1 MSGPAS
7 HPARIFFVAVVMMLA
22 ALGLLATAVQA
33 GAATIWVD
41 PLTGSDGARG
51 SKARPLR
58 SLSEAWQRLP
68 TLVSEPTRIE
78 LRAGSYRSGLS
89 PAYWEGRSGTARNP
103 IVIRSFDG
111 RGRAILPAVNLF
123 EVSHLEFRGTRFID
137 GGDVVHCE
145 RCRHF
150 SLRRVIATGRGAQ
163 ETVKVNQSSDIRIL
177 GSRIE
182 GAGDNAIDFVAVERG
197 RIRGNVVR
205 EAGDWCAYTKG
216 GSTDIVVTGNLFS
229 NCGTGGFS
237 AGQGTGFQFMARPW
251 IQYEANGIVVR
262 NNTVTETEG
271 AAFGVQG
278 GFNVLIANNVARR
291 VGRRS
296 HLLEAVYGLRSC
308 DGQPGDEG
316 RERCQ
321 QYLDSGGWGTTVVD
335 DGANAVRIGNRHV
348 YFVGNVILNPAPYQ
362 SQWQHLEVFGPIGAQ
377 PGTGVPAD
385 ATGDSDLR
393 FLRNVIWN
401 GERPKPIGIGGE
413 GCMESN
419 PTCNP
424 RLVESSNRFNRRAPT
439 LRRVNAGGGRYR
451 ATGWASRYTAG
462 AASPRPVWSDL
473 PAGRAPWPVWP
484 R

>member
-1 MSGPAS
+1 MPFPTPRLGCVFATT
-7 HPARIFFVAVVMMLA
+7 AVVLG
-22 ALGLLATAVQA
+22 ALGLGFGTAPA

-41 PLTGSDGARG
+41 PAEGTDRARG
-51 SKARPLR
+51 TKELPLR

-68 TLVSEPTRIE
+68 AVVSEPTRIE
-78 LRAGSYRSGLS
+78 LRAGDYRRDLS
-89 PAYWEGRSGTARNP
+89 PVYWEERSGTSRNP
-103 IVIRSFDG
+103 IVIRSYDG
-111 RGRAILPAVNLF
+111 RGRAVLPAVNLF
-123 EVSHLEFRGTRFID
+123 EVAHLEFRGTRFVD

-145 RCRHF
+145 GCRHF
-150 SLRRVIATGRGAQ
+150 TLRKVIATGRGAQ

-182 GAGDNAIDFVAVERG
+182 GAGDNAIDFVAVQRG

-205 EAGDWCAYTKG
+205 RAGDWCGYAKG

-229 NCGTGGFS
+229 ICGTGGFS
-237 AGQGTGFQFMARPW
+237 AGQGTGFQFMTSPW
-251 IQYEANGIVVR
+251 IQYEANGVVVR

-308 DGQPGDEG
+308 DGQPGDQG

-321 QYLDSGGWGTTVVD
+321 QFLDSGGWGTTVID
-335 DGANAVRIGNRHV
+335 DGSNAVRVGNRHV
-348 YFVGNVILNPAPYQ
+348 YFSGNVILNPGRYR
-362 SQWQHLEVFGPIGAQ
+362 SQWQQLQVFGPIGTQ
-377 PGTGVPAD
+377 PGSNVPDGA
-385 ATGDSDLR
+385 AGDSDLR
-393 FLRNVIWN
+393 FIRNVVWN
-401 GERPKPIGIGGE
+401 GGPSMPLGIGEE
-413 GCMESN
+413 GCRPSN

-424 RLVESSNRFNRRAPT
+424 ALVASGNRFNRQLPT
-439 LRRVNAGGGRYR
+439 LQRLRTNGGRYR
-451 ATGWASRYTAG
+451 ATGWAARYASG
-462 AASPRPVWSDL
+462 AIDPPPDWSGL
-473 PAGRAPWPVWP
+473 PAGAPPWRTWP